1 MEVEEDLDIHYYVL
15 YCQSLKIEKLYYV
28 FNNQKDVEAFIPRY
42 EKYIRS
48 KDKVIINPMFP
59 GYLFIKTS
67 KNQIEFDT
75 MLTLMYE
82 QKDGV
87 IKELKKDE
95 VSALTKDE
103 IHLLHLLLNK
113 HYILKISKGYKKD
126 GRLILTEGPLM
137 NLQEH
142 ITAIIP
148 KDHLA
153 ILNIKFLNRKIKAGL
168 ETQIGIYRVG
178 VAAYI
183 DYLNIVYLV

>member
-28 FNNQKDVEAFIPRY
+28 FNNQKDVEAFIPKY
-42 EKYIRS
+42 EKYLRS

-67 KNQIEFDT
+67 KDQIEFDT

-103 IHLLHLLLNK
+103 IHLLKLLLNGQ
-113 HYILKISKGYKKD
+113 YVLKMSKGYKQTNKT
-126 GRLILTEGPLM
+126 IVIEGPLKP
-137 NLQEH
+137 LQEH
-142 ITAIIP
+142 IVSVN
-148 KDHLA
+148 KREHFA
-153 ILNIKFLNRKIKAGL
+153 ILNIEFLNRRIKAGI
-168 ETQIGIYRVG
+168 EMQDKEI
-178 VAAYI
+178 
-183 DYLNIVYLV
+183 

>member
-59 GYLFIKTS
+59 GYLFIKTIPEI
-67 KNQIEFDT
+67 NE
-75 MLTLMYE
+75 
-82 QKDGV
+82 V
-87 IKELKKDE
+87 AHIKELKKDE

-113 HYILKISKGYKKD
+113 HYILKISKGYKED

-137 NLQEH
+137 KLQEH

-168 ETQIGIYRVG
+168 EMQNRN
-178 VAAYI
+178 
-183 DYLNIVYLV
+183 L

>member
-28 FNNQKDVEAFIPRY
+28 FNN
-42 EKYIRS
+42 
-48 KDKVIINPMFP
+48 
-59 GYLFIKTS
+59 
-67 KNQIEFDT
+67 
-75 MLTLMYE
+75 

-113 HYILKISKGYKKD
+113 HYILKISKGYKED

-168 ETQIGIYRVG
+168 EMQNR
-178 VAAYI
+178 
-183 DYLNIVYLV
+183 NI

>member
-48 KDKVIINPMFP
+48 KDKVIINPM
-59 GYLFIKTS
+59 
-67 KNQIEFDT
+67 
-75 MLTLMYE
+75 YE

-113 HYILKISKGYKKD
+113 HYILKISKGYKED

-168 ETQIGIYRVG
+168 EMQNR
-178 VAAYI
+178 
-183 DYLNIVYLV
+183 NI

>member
-59 GYLFIKTS
+59 GYLF
-67 KNQIEFDT
+67 DT

-113 HYILKISKGYKKD
+113 HYILKISKGYKED

-137 NLQEH
+137 KLQEH

-168 ETQIGIYRVG
+168 EMQNR
-178 VAAYI
+178 
-183 DYLNIVYLV
+183 NI

>member
-67 KNQIEFDT
+67 KDQIEFDT

-113 HYILKISKGYKKD
+113 HYILKISKGYKED

-137 NLQEH
+137 KLQEH

-168 ETQIGIYRVG
+168 EMKIGIYRVG

>member
-28 FNNQKDVEAFIPRY
+28 FNNHKDVEAFIPRY

-59 GYLFIKTS
+59 GYL
-67 KNQIEFDT
+67 
-75 MLTLMYE
+75 LMYE

-113 HYILKISKGYKKD
+113 HYILKISKGYKED

-168 ETQIGIYRVG
+168 EMQNR
-178 VAAYI
+178 
-183 DYLNIVYLV
+183 NI

>member
-1 MEVEEDLDIHYYVL
+1 
-15 YCQSLKIEKLYYV
+15 
-28 FNNQKDVEAFIPRY
+28 
-42 EKYIRS
+42 
-48 KDKVIINPMFP
+48 
-59 GYLFIKTS
+59 
-67 KNQIEFDT
+67 

-113 HYILKISKGYKKD
+113 HYILKISKGYKEE

-137 NLQEH
+137 KLQKH

-168 ETQIGIYRVG
+168 EMQNR
-178 VAAYI
+178 
-183 DYLNIVYLV
+183 NI

>member
-103 IHLLHLLLNK
+103 IHLLKLLLNEQ
-113 HYILKISKGYKKD
+113 YILKMSKGYKQTNKT
-126 GRLILTEGPLM
+126 IIIEGPLKQ
-137 NLQEH
+137 LQEH
-142 ITAIIP
+142 IISVN
-148 KDHLA
+148 KREHFA
-153 ILNIKFLNRKIKAGL
+153 ILNIEFLNRRIKAGI
-168 ETQIGIYRVG
+168 EMQDKEI
-178 VAAYI
+178 
-183 DYLNIVYLV
+183 

>member
-28 FNNQKDVEAFIPRY
+28 FNNHKDVEAFIPRY

-67 KNQIEFDT
+67 KDQIEFDT

-103 IHLLHLLLNK
+103 IHLLKLLLNEQ
-113 HYILKISKGYKKD
+113 YVLKMSKGYKQTNKT
-126 GRLILTEGPLM
+126 IVIEGPLKP
-137 NLQEH
+137 LQEH
-142 ITAIIP
+142 IVSVN
-148 KDHLA
+148 KREHFA
-153 ILNIKFLNRKIKAGL
+153 ILNIEFLNRRIKAGI
-168 ETQIGIYRVG
+168 EMQDKEI
-178 VAAYI
+178 
-183 DYLNIVYLV
+183 

>member
-1 MEVEEDLDIHYYVL
+1 MEVEEDLDIHYYDL

-67 KNQIEFDT
+67 KDQIEFDT

-82 QKDGV
+82 
-87 IKELKKDE
+87 
-95 VSALTKDE
+95 LTKDE

-113 HYILKISKGYKKD
+113 HYILKISKGYKED

-137 NLQEH
+137 KLQEH

-168 ETQIGIYRVG
+168 EMQNRN
-178 VAAYI
+178 
-183 DYLNIVYLV
+183 L

>member
-67 KNQIEFDT
+67 KDQIEFDT

-113 HYILKISKGYKKD
+113 HYILKISKGYKED

-142 ITAIIP
+142 ITAIIL

-168 ETQIGIYRVG
+168 EMQNR
-178 VAAYI
+178 
-183 DYLNIVYLV
+183 NI

>member
-28 FNNQKDVEAFIPRY
+28 FNNHKDVEAFIPRY

-67 KNQIEFDT
+67 KDQIEFDT

-103 IHLLHLLLNK
+103 IHLLHLLL
-113 HYILKISKGYKKD
+113 YIKD
-126 GRLILTEGPLM
+126 I
-137 NLQEH
+137 
-142 ITAIIP
+142 
-148 KDHLA
+148 
-153 ILNIKFLNRKIKAGL
+153 
-168 ETQIGIYRVG
+168 
-178 VAAYI
+178 
-183 DYLNIVYLV
+183 

>member
-48 KDKVIINPMFP
+48 KDKVIINPIFP

-67 KNQIEFDT
+67 KDQIEFDT

-103 IHLLHLLLNK
+103 IHLLKLLLNEQ
-113 HYILKISKGYKKD
+113 YILKMSKGYKQTNKT
-126 GRLILTEGPLM
+126 IVVEGPLKA
-137 NLQEH
+137 LQEH
-142 ITAIIP
+142 IFSVN
-148 KDHLA
+148 KREHFA
-153 ILNIKFLNRKIKAGL
+153 ILNIEFLNRRIKAGI
-168 ETQIGIYRVG
+168 EMQDKEI
-178 VAAYI
+178 
-183 DYLNIVYLV
+183 

>member
-1 MEVEEDLDIHYYVL
+1 
-15 YCQSLKIEKLYYV
+15 
-28 FNNQKDVEAFIPRY
+28 
-42 EKYIRS
+42 
-48 KDKVIINPMFP
+48 MFP

-67 KNQIEFDT
+67 KDQIEFDT

-113 HYILKISKGYKKD
+113 HYILKISKGYKED

-137 NLQEH
+137 KLQEH
-142 ITAIIP
+142 ITAIIL

-168 ETQIGIYRVG
+168 EMQNR
-178 VAAYI
+178 
-183 DYLNIVYLV
+183 NI